1 MKLLKDYQGRDV
13 RLTEER
19 LHHILEHPEMANLES
34 ALEKTLRQPQ
44 YVIQSRT
51 RSRGSVELPILR
63 GHQSGRQVALCCG
76 KVWHERC
83 ICGYG
88 VSDRPIE
95 ERRATMAEKVRIWFD
110 AEADFLE
117 VRFSDKPGFMRETKN
132 DAVME
137 RVDKRGRVLGFSI
150 MQVSRLSK
158 QRPIEAELETA

>member
-1 MKLLKDYQGRDV
+1 MSV
-13 RLTEER
+13 
-19 LHHILEHPEMANLES
+19 
-34 ALEKTLRQPQ
+34 
-44 YVIQSRT
+44 VSRC
-51 RSRGSVELPILR
+51 RKPD
-63 GHQSGRQVALCCG
+63 A
-76 KVWHERC
+76 
-83 ICGYG
+83 
-88 VSDRPIE
+88 
-95 ERRATMAEKVRIWFD
+95 ERRTLQDAVVAEKVRIWFD